1 MDTHIVSPQA
11 GSLPD
16 ITEPRLQR
24 LYSYWLE
31 RKGSRRL
38 PARRDIDP
46 LDFTYLLGHIMLID
60 VLLVPLRFRVRVHGT
75 EMARRAHYELTGKL
89 LDELPISEYRT
100 YVIERCRNLVETG
113 EPMVVH
119 HDRDLDGHN
128 HRYEAVW
135 LPLSDDG
142 ATVTQLIC
150 ALIYQPRRSK

>member
-1 MDTHIVSPQA
+1 MFPQA

-31 RKGSRRL
+31 RKGSRCL

-46 LDFTYLLGHIMLID
+46 IDFAYLLGHIMLVE
-60 VLLVPLRFRVRVHGT
+60 VLRDPLRFRVRVHGT
-75 EMARRAHYELTGKL
+75 EMARRAHYELTGKF

-100 YVIERCRNLVETG
+100 YVIERCRNLAETG
-113 EPMVVH
+113 EPTVVH
-119 HDRDLDGHN
+119 HDRELDGRN

-142 ATVTQLIC
+142 TTVTQLIC
-150 ALIYQPRRSK
+150 ALIYQPR